1 MRDVSPFPTC
11 GSASSARTGSTSVAR
26 RARKPLDI
34 EADEFLGRVFQH
46 EVDHLDGVLMLE
58 RLDED
63 MRKQALRVL
72 RDRELGFDTSA
83 MEEKLVRP
91 EDRESARPV

>member
-1 MRDVSPFPTC
+1 M
-11 GSASSARTGSTSVAR
+11 
-26 RARKPLDI
+26 
-34 EADEFLGRVFQH
+34 FQH

-83 MEEKLVRP
+83 LEERLVRP
-91 EDRESARPV
+91 EDWESARPV